1 MPQNDGTQLLALQ
14 MLNRMN
20 KNDGYGQQNTVLA
33 LGSSIFLMSFF
44 ALVENHDEQLK
55 SALKICM
62 KNEVVLSN
70 Q

>member
-1 MPQNDGTQLLALQ
+1 MMATDNRTQLS
-14 MLNRMN
+14 
-20 KNDGYGQQNTVLA
+20 
-33 LGSSIFLMSFF
+33 LGSSIFLMSFL
-44 ALVENHDEQLK
+44 ALVENQDEQLK